1 MSSHDTDPRTAET
14 GRHSLT
20 RRRFLRV
27 VGLTGSAA
35 AFGLVAACA
44 PTPPANPTS
53 APAAAK
59 PTEAPKPAEAKPAAV
74 VPTSAIPPA
83 TSSPAPAPKP
93 AAQTSSK
100 DTLTIAYCCIQSTL
114 DPHFTPVA
122 FVK

>member
-14 GRHSLT
+14 GRRSLT

-59 PTEAPKPAEAKPAAV
+59 PTEAAKPTGQAPAASAAQPTTAPAAQATTAPAAKPAANV
-74 VPTSAIPPA
+74 
-83 TSSPAPAPKP
+83 KP
-93 AAQTSSK
+93 
-100 DTLTIAYCCIQSTL
+100 
-114 DPHFTPVA
+114 
-122 FVK
+122 